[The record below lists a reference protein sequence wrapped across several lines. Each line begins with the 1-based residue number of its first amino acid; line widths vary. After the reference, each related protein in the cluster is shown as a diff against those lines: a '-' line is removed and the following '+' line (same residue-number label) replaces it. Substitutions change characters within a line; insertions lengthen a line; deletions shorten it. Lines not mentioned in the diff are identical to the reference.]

1 MVHSKTKAYTLIL
14 ECTCPLLKSP
24 NTTHVI
30 VVVLVVV
37 VRIAIVEIQFVCVII
52 VGGRLTTRPADASVL
67 PCYKRNRLSA
77 FNTVRKVTQMDLRIG
92 YCSFCFQHTCPFT
105 QKAWLSF

>member
-37 VRIAIVEIQFVCVII
+37 VRIAITEIHVPRVVD
-52 VGGRLTTRPADASVL
+52 VGGILSRRPEI
-67 PCYKRNRLSA
+67 P
-77 FNTVRKVTQMDLRIG
+77 
-92 YCSFCFQHTCPFT
+92 
-105 QKAWLSF
+105 